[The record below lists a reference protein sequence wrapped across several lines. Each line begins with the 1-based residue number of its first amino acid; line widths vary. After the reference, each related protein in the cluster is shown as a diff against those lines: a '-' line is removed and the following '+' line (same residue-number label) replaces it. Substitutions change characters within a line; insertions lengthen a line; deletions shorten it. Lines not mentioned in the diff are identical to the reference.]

1 MHTFNPCNPATSTS
15 TSTSTAA
22 KPLAANNLFV
32 PFVPISVNVNLV
44 AAQPLAKHL
53 AALAPELA
61 HLSLDNFAAM
71 QFKKSELHQKVAECA
86 TSYEAL
92 LDTYRLNM
100 QDLYSC
106 LSAYL
111 LALGLAAEFPDNE
124 NLQANLQISLQQ
136 VHAYAAAMD
145 LSAAEYGVDSS
156 IQPELLFAACLKR
169 LQLLQERWK
178 DNHTQSIELA
188 LQQQTDAVYGAV
200 ATCLTDICQHG
211 LDNQISLE
219 PTPQAQEDVL
229 VALATFVDLPFSGD
243 WPELMQ
249 QDIALGNEGGLQ

>member
-1 MHTFNPCNPATSTS
+1 MHTFNQCNPATSTD
-15 TSTSTAA
+15 A
-22 KPLAANNLFV
+22 KSFVANNWFV
-32 PFVPISVNVNLV
+32 PCVPISISANLV

-61 HLSLDNFAAM
+61 HLSLENFAAI
-71 QFKKSELHQKVAECA
+71 QLKKSELHQKVAECA
-86 TSYEAL
+86 TSDEAL

-100 QDLYSC
+100 QDLFSC

-111 LALGLAAEFPDNE
+111 LALGMVAEYPDKE
-124 NLQANLQISLQQ
+124 NLQVILQEVSLQQ
-136 VHAYAAAMD
+136 VHAYAAAMG
-145 LSAAEYGVDSS
+145 LSAANYCVDSS
-156 IQPELLFAACLKR
+156 IQPELLFAACFKR
-169 LQLLQERWK
+169 LQLLQARWK
-178 DNHTQSIELA
+178 ANHTQSIELA

-229 VALATFVDLPFSGD
+229 VTLATFVNLPFSGE
-243 WPELMQ
+243 WPALKQ
-249 QDIALGNEGGLQ
+249 RAIALRNEGGVQ